1 MDNAKK
7 IKTEIEAQGQQV
19 DTELLRQTYVLPNFE
34 KGIYF
39 VFFHFV
45 YFLIFYF
52 ILFDA

>member
-19 DTELLRQTYVLPNFE
+19 DTKLLRQTYVLPNFE

-39 VFFHFV
+39 IFFPFIFIFHLFFV
-45 YFLIFYF
+45 
-52 ILFDA
+52 LFDV